1 MGASFTIKSHLREYH
16 VEFVRDP
23 RYLENLAADNHS
35 IFFVDQRAL
44 ELHSHLFSGVKEER
58 LIKLPIREEIKT
70 IGTVAELYRTLLQRN
85 IRRSDVLVAVGGGI
99 TQDIIGFLSST
110 LFRGIEWIFVPTTLL
125 AQADSCIGSKTSLN
139 FDSYKN
145 IVGTFYP
152 PKTIFIDI
160 QFLKT
165 LDTLDLASG
174 MGEIIKILLAD
185 VKSER
190 DLHDLEENFK
200 GGLRNTDEITLFI
213 ERALEVKRIYVEE
226 DEFDTGRRSI
236 LNYGHTFGHAL
247 EAVSL
252 YKIPHG
258 LGVVMGMIC
267 ANIIAKN
274 RGLIE
279 TAVFNQ
285 VTYKILVPNLH
296 LKELK
301 LKKDYFDVPS
311 LLEKIRKDKKRTTQ
325 DLSFILPERFFELKK
340 FSDVTGDEFK
350 TALSELVRIVGLY

>member
-1 MGASFTIKSHLREYH
+1 MGVSFTIKSHLREYH
-16 VEFVRDP
+16 VEFVQDP

-35 IFFVDQRAL
+35 LFFVDQRVL
-44 ELHSHLFSGVKEER
+44 ELYSHLFSGVKEER

-139 FDSYKN
+139 FDAYKN

-152 PKTIFIDI
+152 PSAIFVDI

-165 LDTLDLASG
+165 LNTSDIASG
-174 MGEIIKILLAD
+174 VGEIIKILLAD
-185 VKSER
+185 VKSEG
-190 DLHDLEENFK
+190 DLHELEESFG
-200 GGLRNTDEITLFI
+200 GGLRSADEAAPFI
-213 ERALEVKRIYVEE
+213 ERALKVKKTYIEE
-226 DEFDTGRRSI
+226 DEFDTGRRAI
-236 LNYGHTFGHAL
+236 LNYGHTLGHAL
-247 EAVSL
+247 ESVSH
-252 YKIPHG
+252 YEIPHG
-258 LGVVMGMIC
+258 LAVVMGMIY

-274 RGLIE
+274 RGLIDM
-279 TAVFNQ
+279 TVFDEVNH
-285 VTYKILVPNLH
+285 KILIPNLH

-301 LKKDYFDVPS
+301 LKKDYFDDSS
-311 LLEKIRKDKKRTTQ
+311 LLEKIGKDKKRMTQ
-325 DLSFILPERFFELKK
+325 NLSFILPERFFELKK
-340 FSDVTGDEFK
+340 FNNVTQDEFK
-350 TALSELVRIVGLY
+350 TTLNEFVHTVGLY